1 MLVFMQVYALSGCL
15 WDDLHEGFLFEHG
28 LTELFSK
35 SKHLCK

>member
-1 MLVFMQVYALSGCL
+1 MFLFMQVHVLSGCL
-15 WDDLHEGFLFEHG
+15 WDDLHEGFVFEYG